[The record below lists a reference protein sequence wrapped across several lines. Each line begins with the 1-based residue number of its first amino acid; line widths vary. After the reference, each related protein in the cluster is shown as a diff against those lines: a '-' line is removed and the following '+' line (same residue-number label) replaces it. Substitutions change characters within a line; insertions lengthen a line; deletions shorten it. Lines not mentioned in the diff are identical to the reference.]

1 MDILEQCHSRL
12 NGWLSSCMA
21 YYTHVVLAST
31 LCYLFAIIWYILL
44 CFSPL
49 RWSSIEK
56 ISLSI
61 SCRSV
66 SNGNKRRRQTR
77 RIRVIKLHD
86 IYVDSEACKGWI
98 FNYRKFVIFMTTQD
112 KWINW
117 NSIFSNFNFHL
128 YAILNS
134 MKSWIHSTMLLINS
148 YSNSMRFLIL
158 IVGQKKT
165 QTINKISFFTF
176 L

>member
-1 MDILEQCHSRL
+1 MDILEQCHFRL

-31 LCYLFAIIWYILL
+31 LCYLFAIIWYVLL

-56 ISLSI
+56 KLLSI

-66 SNGNKRRRQTR
+66 SNGNERRRQTR
-77 RIRVIKLHD
+77 RIRVIKFHD
-86 IYVDSEACKGWI
+86 IYVDSGACKRMN
-98 FNYRKFVIFMTTQD
+98 FNYKNFVILLTTQD
-112 KWINW
+112 KWFNK

-128 YAILNS
+128 YAFLNS
-134 MKSWIHSTMLLINS
+134 MKKFNILLLS
-148 YSNSMRFLIL
+148 IL
-158 IVGQKKT
+158 QLNAFK
-165 QTINKISFFTF
+165 N
-176 L
+176 LY